1 MRIPF
6 TKKKVVEEESRK
18 IKANDPSLDTTQ
30 YAGNEI
36 TTSKYNIITF
46 LPKNLFEQF
55 RRLANA
61 YFLFLLCLQLIPQIS
76 SLAPITTILP
86 LVFVLALTAIKD
98 ASDDIA
104 RHRSDREVNNRE
116 TKTVVGK
123 EFVTK
128 KWKDVKVGDMIQLTN
143 NEFVTADVVIIS
155 SSDEN
160 GLCFIE
166 TAELDGE
173 TNLKVRQALEE
184 TCKIGE
190 DLNELSSFDA
200 EIEYE
205 APNNNLGRFEGNL
218 TWKGKTYPLKNDNV
232 LLRGTRLRN
241 TQWAFG

>member
-1 MRIPF
+1 
-6 TKKKVVEEESRK
+6 
-18 IKANDPSLDTTQ
+18 
-30 YAGNEI
+30 
-36 TTSKYNIITF
+36 
-46 LPKNLFEQF
+46 
-55 RRLANA
+55 
-61 YFLFLLCLQLIPQIS
+61 
-76 SLAPITTILP
+76 
-86 LVFVLALTAIKD
+86 
-98 ASDDIA
+98 
-104 RHRSDREVNNRE
+104 
-116 TKTVVGK
+116 
-123 EFVTK
+123 
-128 KWKDVKVGDMIQLTN
+128 
-143 NEFVTADVVIIS
+143 ADVVIIS

-241 TQWAFG
+241 TQWAFGIV